1 MYPRADVHS
10 IGCFGRESCC
20 ARTTTDRNSD
30 VRQIRHRD
38 HSPESKHRLRPRHRR
53 APRAGQAAVGI
64 LAKECSSKAC
74 RGLASA
80 GSHDATRPHQFRSP
94 IDEANRKII
103 RTAASVGVTG
113 AIEVHVDDP
122 QNEQSNQCGG
132 NGFQNLLTARTSSS
146 AACSPR
152 SGRRLSPRIISF
164 AEFYP
169 LFFPAPV
176 HRSVYPSSEF
186 LA

>member
-1 MYPRADVHS
+1 MP
-10 IGCFGRESCC
+10 
-20 ARTTTDRNSD
+20 
-30 VRQIRHRD
+30 
-38 HSPESKHRLRPRHRR
+38 RPRKLLCPYNYGSEFRR
-53 APRAGQAAVGI
+53 APNSPQGSFAGKQAQAQATTSASTARRQAAVGI

-80 GSHDATRPHQFRSP
+80 VSHDATRPHQFRSP